1 MLTIQIVT
9 AVAIMAGAGRHF
21 LRSTIND
28 VDNDY

>member
-9 AVAIMAGAGRHF
+9 AVAIMASAGRHF